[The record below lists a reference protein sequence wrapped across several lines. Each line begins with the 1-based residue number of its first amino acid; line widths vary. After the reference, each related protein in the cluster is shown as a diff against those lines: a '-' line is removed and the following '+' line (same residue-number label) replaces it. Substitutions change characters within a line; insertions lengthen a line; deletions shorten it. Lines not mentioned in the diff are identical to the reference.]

1 MNKVLITAPCH
12 PVLKERLLSA
22 GYSVM
27 DLPTI
32 SQVEFEACIGDIHG
46 LILSTRIKVTAQ
58 VLQAA
63 VRLKWI
69 GRLGSGLE
77 LIDLEAAKDLGIN
90 VQSSPEGNRDSVG
103 EHALGILLGLM
114 HNITRSYLQIKDWH
128 WIRDANR
135 GIELSGKTVGIIGFG
150 NTGQAFARVLKGFK
164 VTILAHDK
172 YLRGFGDSE
181 VSEVSLNEL
190 LQESDVVSLHL
201 PLNEETIHFAN
212 KVFFNQLKKKPFFLN
227 ISRGKIHETRALIDA
242 LEKGIISG
250 AGLDVLE
257 NEVLSSYTE
266 NEKSDLSFLLTDPRV
281 IITPHIAGYS
291 VESFYKMSQILANK
305 LGI

>member
-12 PVLKERLLSA
+12 PVLKERLLNA

-27 DLPTI
+27 DLPKI
-32 SQVEFEACIGDIHG
+32 SQAEFEACITDIHG

-58 VLQAA
+58 VLESA
-63 VRLKWI
+63 VRLNWI

-77 LIDLEAAKDLGIN
+77 LIDLEAAKKLGIN
-90 VQSSPEGNRDSVG
+90 VHSSPEGNRDAVG

-114 HNITRSYLQIKDWH
+114 HNINRSYLQIKDGH

-164 VTILAHDK
+164 VSVLAHDK
-172 YLRGFGDSE
+172 YLSGFGDSE

-201 PLNEETIHFAN
+201 PLNEETIHYAN
-212 KVFFNQLKKKPFFLN
+212 QPFFNQLKKKPFFLN
-227 ISRGKIHETRALIDA
+227 TSRGKIHETGALIEA
-242 LEKGIISG
+242 LKQGMISG

-257 NEVLSSYTE
+257 NEDLSSYTE
-266 NEKSDLSFLLTDPRV
+266 NEKSDLSFLLSDSRV

-291 VESFYKMSQILANK
+291 VESFYKMSQILADK